1 MIMVLELG
9 GRNARVY
16 LPRHITRA
24 SRHTKCLPANK
35 SQEQH
40 SSSSQQAVN
49 PAQWPPGFFLGET
62 LL

>member
-16 LPRHITRA
+16 LLRHITRA
-24 SRHTKCLPANK
+24 LRHTKCLPANK

-40 SSSSQQAVN
+40 SGSQQAVS
-49 PAQWPPGFFLGET
+49 PAWWPFFCET